1 MSVDDK
7 VVAMS
12 FESSKFEAGV
22 NKTINALNKL
32 KASLSFPQAG
42 KGFDDINAAAKR
54 VDLSHIGAA
63 VDGIKSKLGA
73 FSVAA
78 LAIFADLA
86 KKAVYAGATMIKGLT
101 IDPILDGYHE
111 YETQLNA
118 IQTIL
123 ANTQIAGTTLKDV
136 NAALNQLNH
145 YADKTIYNFSQMTQ
159 NIGTFTAA
167 GVDLKTAVESI
178 KGIANLAALSGS
190 NADQA
195 SMAMYQL
202 SQAISS
208 GTVKLQDWNSVVNA
222 GMGGAVFQR
231 ALAETA
237 MHMGTLKKGA
247 VEFSGAMKTVKIDG
261 LSFRQSLAS
270 AGPGKQ
276 SWLTSGV
283 LTKTLS
289 QLSGDLSDAKLK
301 AEGYTDAQ
309 VKAIQTQAKMALNA
323 ATQVKTLTQLL
334 STTKEAVGS
343 GWAQT
348 WQLVFGNFGEAKTL
362 FTGLAHTIGQFVS
375 ASANAR
381 NKVLKDWKALGGRTM
396 LLDALKNAFEALVA
410 IIKPIKDAFR
420 DIFPAMTGK
429 RLAELTREFKNF
441 TKTLMPSQTTVDN
454 LRRTFRGLFAFLD
467 IGKQIV
473 TGILTVFGRMFGV
486 ISRGAPGLLN
496 LTGNL
501 GDFIVSIDKA
511 LKKGDRLKNFFETL
525 SKIIAIPMGVLG
537 DLRMRIVNIFAG
549 FDPKAMQNFFLNIAA
564 SFTPFQSILMT
575 TKRLW
580 DQLVAH
586 LSGDSFQPVI
596 DAINKQVAGLGTAI
610 SKAINNMNF
619 DAMLQVIRTGLFGGL
634 VLMFKEFLGK
644 GSLVN
649 QLTGGGGFLGNIHK
663 VFGGLTNTL
672 QAMQHNLQAKTLK
685 EIAISVALLTASVV
699 ALSFVDPH
707 RLKSALAAMTVG
719 FGELLGAM
727 FVLTNV
733 TKTVGFIK
741 LPVITASLILL
752 AGAIDVLSL
761 AVIALSGLSWQQLIK
776 GLGAVGVLLGII
788 VVAVGPLSANSAGLI
803 KAGVGLTAIAI
814 AIRILANAVAAFGA
828 LDLATLGKG
837 LGSIAIGLIII
848 AGAMQAMPTNMLIT
862 GAGLVAVAVGLRL
875 IANVVEAF
883 GGMSMKTIGKGM
895 LGIGAALVIIAG
907 AMQLMPPSMIVTSAG
922 LLLVALALGKI
933 GSAVESMGGMSISQI
948 AKGLITLALSLG
960 ILAAALYV
968 MEGAAA
974 GAIALTIAAVGVSM
988 LAKALALL
996 GTKSWTSIIKG
1007 LVALAAVFA
1016 VIGIASILL
1025 TAAIP
1030 AMLGFGAA
1038 LIVVGAGLALAGAGI
1053 ALIGIGLS
1061 AIAVA
1066 APTAIGIAL
1075 QAFVQFEQ
1083 GLIKSIKNLILGLL
1097 EIVKAVADVA
1107 PKFVDGLV
1115 KIINSLLDVIIK
1127 AAPKIAEAF
1136 NALMDAGLAI
1146 LDHNKDKYIRA
1157 GLDLLI
1163 ALLTG
1168 IGSKIGDIVK
1178 SAADVIGKFLGAV
1191 ASNLWRLINAG
1202 ANIVISLLAGIAKY
1216 YAKMVAAG
1224 IEILGRFLGAIAS
1237 NIGKVVTAGA
1247 NIIIKFL
1254 SGIGSSIGKIVTAGA
1269 NAVVHFING
1278 IGDSGP
1284 KIIAAA
1290 TSMIIKMMNA
1300 LSKNS
1305 VKLADAGAKA
1315 VINFLNGMADSIRTR
1330 EPQLLAAGANIGKA
1344 IIQGMLNGLTQWA
1357 PDVYN
1362 KAKDI
1367 GSKVLG
1373 FLGKAV
1379 HLGSPS
1385 KATHDMGIN
1394 VIQGLIN
1401 GIDAQAPK
1409 LYASAEGVSNE
1420 LINTFKNVFQITSPS
1435 KVMYDIGQFVG
1446 QGFAQGLRGS
1456 GDDIRGA
1463 FADLNSK
1470 LTDAMRT
1477 ARETIASEQQKLDAE
1492 RKQHKPDKTAMEEAR
1507 KAIAENQAILER
1519 SRATHAL
1526 LIKGLS
1532 DEKGK
1537 LLGLAKNFAE
1547 VADKLQAARDAL
1559 DQAKQTRDDAIKGF
1573 KDQYSTLPDVVTTD
1587 AEGNAIDQLATYED
1601 ALKHQAD
1608 AVAAYQT
1615 TLDQL
1620 RKLGLDDATYQK
1632 LLAEGTADQQ
1642 FASQLLSGGKT
1653 AVDGLNTLD
1662 SQLQNVSK
1670 TLAVNAGN
1678 NLYQAGVDAAQGL
1691 VKGLADKE
1699 SDIAKAMERIATA
1712 MIKALKKKLKIK
1724 SPSEEFAEIGKFS
1737 MEGMAQGFSDS
1748 APVVTAAIY
1757 DASDAALTAMQKS
1770 MQGISDVVTDNLDV
1784 NPVITPVLDLTTVRS
1799 QSEELAALTA
1809 PSPITAIVSAGQAS
1823 AISSS
1828 QTTGQ
1833 AEQTNIAPGG
1843 TSVKFEQNNYSPE
1856 ALSEIEIYRQTKNS
1870 LSLIKSALAL
1880 T

>member
-12 FESSKFEAGV
+12 FESSKFEQGV

-32 KASLSFPQAG
+32 KSALSFPTAG

-54 VDLSHIGAA
+54 VDLSHIATA
-63 VDGIKSKLGA
+63 VDGIKSKLNA

-78 LAIFADLA
+78 LAIFADVA
-86 KKAVYAGATMIKGLT
+86 RKAVYAGVQMIKGLT

-247 VEFSGAMKTVKIDG
+247 VSFSGAMKTVKIDG
-261 LSFRQSLAS
+261 ESFRQSLAS

-276 SWLTSGV
+276 SWLTSKV
-283 LTKTLS
+283 LTNTLS

-309 VKAIQTQAKMALNA
+309 VKAIQTQAKMALEA

-362 FTGLAHTIGQFVS
+362 FTGLAGTIGKFV
-375 ASANAR
+375 AANANAR

-525 SKIIAIPMGVLG
+525 SKIIAIPMGVIG
-537 DLRMRIVNIFAG
+537 DLRIKILNLFAG

-580 DQLVAH
+580 DQLVSH
-586 LSGDSFQPVI
+586 MQGKGFDKVI
-596 DAINKQVAGLGTAI
+596 KAINQQVAGLGTAI
-610 SKAINNMNF
+610 SNAINNMNF
-619 DAMLQVIRTGLFGGL
+619 DAILQVIRTGLFGGL
-634 VLMFKEFLGK
+634 VLMFKQFLGK
-644 GSLVN
+644 GSFL
-649 QLTGGGGFLGNIHK
+649 QQISKGTGGIFGNISK
-663 VFGGLTNTL
+663 SFSALSGSM
-672 QAMQHNLQAKTLK
+672 QAMQTNIKAKTLK

-699 ALSFVDPH
+699 ALSFVDTS

-761 AVIALSGLSWQQLIK
+761 AVIALSALSWQQLIK
-776 GLGAVGVLLGII
+776 GLGAIGVLLGLI

-803 KAGVGLTAIAI
+803 KAGIGLTAVAI
-814 AIRILANAVAAFGA
+814 ALRILANAVAAFGA
-828 LDLATLGKG
+828 MDVTTIAKG
-837 LGSIAIGLIII
+837 LGSVAIGLIII
-848 AGAMQAMPTNMLIT
+848 AAAMQAMPANMLIT
-862 GAGLVAVAVGLRL
+862 GAGLVAVAFGLRL
-875 IANVVEAF
+875 IANVVGVF

-895 LGIGAALVIIAG
+895 LGIGAGLVIIAG
-907 AMQLMPPSMIVTSAG
+907 AMQLMPPSMIVTSTG

-933 GSAVESMGGMSISQI
+933 GSAIESMGGMSIGQI

-968 MEGAAA
+968 MEGAVVGAA
-974 GAIALTIAAVGVSM
+974 ALIIAAVGVSM
-988 LAKALALL
+988 LARALTLM
-996 GTKSWTSIIKG
+996 GGMSWTKIIKG

-1016 VIGIASILL
+1016 IIGVASVLL

-1097 EIVKAVADVA
+1097 EIVKALADVA
-1107 PKFVDGLV
+1107 PKFVDALV
-1115 KIINSLLDVIIK
+1115 KIIGSLLEVIIK
-1127 AAPKIAEAF
+1127 AAPKIGEAF

-1146 LDHNKDKYIRA
+1146 LDHNKDKYIAA

-1163 ALLTG
+1163 ALLKG

-1178 SAADVIGKFLGAV
+1178 SAANIIGKFLGSV
-1191 ASNLWRLINAG
+1191 ASNLWRLISAG
-1202 ANIVISLLAGIAKY
+1202 ANLVVSLLAGIAKY

-1224 IEILGRFLGAIAS
+1224 IEILGKFLGAIAS
-1237 NIGKVVTAGA
+1237 NIEKVILAGA
-1247 NIIIKFL
+1247 NIILKL
-1254 SGIGSSIGKIVTAGA
+1254 VSGIGNNIGKIVAAGV

-1278 IGDSGP
+1278 IGDAGP
-1284 KIIAAA
+1284 KIIVAA
-1290 TSMIIKMMNA
+1290 TNMIIKMMNS

-1315 VINFLNGMADSIRTR
+1315 VINFLNGVADSIRTR
-1330 EPQLLAAGANIGKA
+1330 EPELLKAGANIGKA
-1344 IIQGMLNGLTQWA
+1344 LVQGMIDGMGGMAGSLLHKAGSLVDSARKKLEFWHSPPDAYGKWLGESLISGLA
-1357 PDVYN
+1357 
-1362 KAKDI
+1362 
-1367 GSKVLG
+1367 
-1373 FLGKAV
+1373 
-1379 HLGSPS
+1379 
-1385 KATHDMGIN
+1385 
-1394 VIQGLIN
+1394 N
-1401 GIDAQAPK
+1401 GIDTAAPGV
-1409 LYASAEGVSNE
+1409 YAAAEAISKE
-1420 LINTFKNVFQITSPS
+1420 TINMFKNVFQITSPS

-1492 RKQHKPDKTAMEEAR
+1492 RKQHKPDKAAMEEAR
-1507 KAIAENQAILER
+1507 KAIAENQVILER

-1537 LLGLAKNFAE
+1537 LLDLAKNFAE

-1608 AVAAYQT
+1608 AVAAYHT

-1642 FASQLLSGGKT
+1642 FATQLLSGGKT
-1653 AVDGLNTLD
+1653 AVDGLNKLD
-1662 SQLQNVSK
+1662 TQLQNVSK
-1670 TLAVNAGN
+1670 SLAKSAGD

-1691 VKGLADKE
+1691 VKGLADKQ

-1724 SPSEEFAEIGKFS
+1724 SPSEAFAEIGKFS

-1748 APVVTAAIY
+1748 APILTAAVY
-1757 DASDAALTAMQKS
+1757 DASDEALTAMQKS

-1809 PSPITAIVSAGQAS
+1809 PSPITAVVSTGQAS
-1823 AISSS
+1823 AISSA
-1828 QTTGQ
+1828 QTAGQ

>member
-1 MSVDDK
+1 MAVDDK

-32 KASLSFPQAG
+32 KSALSFPTAG

-54 VDLSHIGAA
+54 VDLSHIATA

-73 FSVAA
+73 LSVAA

-86 KKAVYAGATMIKGLT
+86 KKAVYAGANMIKALT
-101 IDPILDGYHE
+101 ITPILDGYHE

-123 ANTQIAGTTLKDV
+123 ANTKVAGTNLKDV

-145 YADKTIYNFSQMTQ
+145 YADLTIYNFSEMTK

-237 MHMGTLKKGA
+237 LHMGTLKKGA
-247 VEFSGAMKTVKIDG
+247 VTLSGAMKTVKIDG

-276 SWLTSGV
+276 SWLTSKV
-283 LTKTLS
+283 LTQTLS
-289 QLSGDLSDAKLK
+289 QLSGDLTDAKLK

-334 STTKEAVGS
+334 DTTKEAVGS

-348 WQLVFGNFGEAKTL
+348 WMLVFGNFGEAKTL
-362 FTGLAHTIGQFVS
+362 FTGLSHTIGGFVA

-396 LLDALKNAFEALVA
+396 LLDALKNAFEALAAV
-410 IIKPIKDAFR
+410 IRPIKDAFR

-496 LTGNL
+496 LTGNI

-549 FDPKAMQNFFLNIAA
+549 FDPLAMQNFFLNIAA
-564 SFTPFQSILMT
+564 SFTPFQTILMT
-575 TKRLW
+575 AKRLW

-596 DAINKQVAGLGTAI
+596 DAINRQVAGLGTAI
-610 SKAINNMNF
+610 SNAINNMNF

-634 VLMFKEFLGK
+634 VVMFKQFLGK
-644 GSLVN
+644 GSLVK

-663 VFGGLTNTL
+663 VFGSLTNSL
-672 QAMQHNLQAKTLK
+672 QAMEHNIQAKTLK
-685 EIAISVALLTASVV
+685 EIAISIGLLTASVV

-733 TKTVGFIK
+733 TKTAGFIK
-741 LPVITASLILL
+741 LPFIAAGLILL
-752 AGAIDVLSL
+752 AGALDALSL
-761 AVIALSGLSWQQLIK
+761 AVLALSQLSWQELIK
-776 GLGAVGVLLGII
+776 GLGGVGVMLGI
-788 VVAVGPLSANSAGLI
+788 VVAAVGPLSANSAGMI
-803 KAGVGLTAIAI
+803 KAGIGLTAVAV
-814 AIRILANAVAAFGA
+814 ALRILANAVAAFGA
-828 LDLATLGKG
+828 MDMATLGKG
-837 LGSIAIGLIII
+837 LGSVAVGLVII
-848 AGAMQAMPTNMLIT
+848 AGAMQAMPMNMLVT

-875 IANVVEAF
+875 IANVVDAF
-883 GGMSMKTIGKGM
+883 GGMSMETIGKGM
-895 LGIGAALVIIAG
+895 LGIGAGLVIIAG
-907 AMQLMPPSMIVTSAG
+907 AMQLMPPSMIITSTG
-922 LLLVALALGKI
+922 LLLVAVALKGIAK
-933 GSAVESMGGMSISQI
+933 AVESMGGMSIGTI
-948 AKGLITLALSLG
+948 AKGLITLALALG

-968 MEGAAA
+968 MEGAAV
-974 GAIALTIAAVGVSM
+974 GAAALTIAAIGVSM

-996 GTKSWTSIIKG
+996 GTQSWTKIIKG

-1016 VIGIASILL
+1016 VIGIAATLL

-1107 PKFVDGLV
+1107 PKFVDALV

-1146 LDHNKDKYIRA
+1146 LSHNQDKYIQA

-1163 ALLTG
+1163 SLLQG
-1168 IGSKIGDIVK
+1168 IGKNIGAIVK
-1178 SAADVIGKFLGAV
+1178 SAANVIGKFLGSV
-1191 ASNLWRLINAG
+1191 ASNLWRLISAG
-1202 ANIVISLLAGIAKY
+1202 AQLVVSLLAGIAKN

-1247 NIIIKFL
+1247 NIIIKLL
-1254 SGIGSSIGKIVTAGA
+1254 SGIGKSIASVATAGA
-1269 NAVVHFING
+1269 NAVIHFING
-1278 IGDSGP
+1278 IGSNGP

-1290 TSMIIKMMNA
+1290 TNMIIKMMNA
-1300 LSKNS
+1300 LQKNS
-1305 VKLADAGAKA
+1305 NRLADAGATA
-1315 VINFLNGMADSIRTR
+1315 VINFLNGIAKTIKTR
-1330 EPQLLAAGANIGKA
+1330 EPELLAAGVNIGKA
-1344 IIQGMLNGLTQWA
+1344 IVQGMIDGMGGMAGSLLHKAGSLVDSARKKLEFWHSP
-1357 PDVYN
+1357 PDAYG
-1362 KAKDI
+1362 KW
-1367 GSKVLG
+1367 LG
-1373 FLGKAV
+1373 QSLILGMA
-1379 HLGSPS
+1379 
-1385 KATHDMGIN
+1385 
-1394 VIQGLIN
+1394 N
-1401 GIDAQAPK
+1401 GIETAAPGV
-1409 LYASAEGVSNE
+1409 YAAAETISKE
-1420 LINTFKNVFQITSPS
+1420 TINTFESIFQITSPS
-1435 KVMYDIGQFVG
+1435 KVMYDIGKYVG
-1446 QGFAQGLRGS
+1446 QGFAQGLHGS

-1492 RKQHKPDKTAMEEAR
+1492 RKASKPDAAAIKEAQR
-1507 KAIAENQAILER
+1507 IIAENEVILAR
-1519 SRATHAL
+1519 SAATRRTL
-1526 LIKGLS
+1526 VKGLS
-1532 DEKGK
+1532 DEKAK
-1537 LLGLAKNFAE
+1537 LIGLAKSYSQVGE
-1547 VADKLQAARDAL
+1547 KLQAARDAL

-1573 KDQYSTLPDVVTTD
+1573 SDQYSTLPDIVTTD
-1587 AEGNAIDQLATYED
+1587 AEGNSIDQLATYED

-1608 AVAAYQT
+1608 AVSAYQS

-1632 LLAEGTADQQ
+1632 LLSEGTADQQ
-1642 FASQLLSGGKT
+1642 FADQLLAGGKT

-1662 SQLQNVSK
+1662 TNLQNVSK
-1670 TLAVNAGN
+1670 TLATNAAK

-1691 VKGLADKE
+1691 VKGLADQE
-1699 SDIAKAMERIATA
+1699 SDIAKAMEKIAEA

-1724 SPSEEFAEIGKFS
+1724 SPSEAFAEIGKFS

-1748 APVVTAAIY
+1748 SKIVTDSIY
-1757 DASDAALTAMQKS
+1757 DVSDDALTAMQKS
-1770 MQGISDVVTDNLDV
+1770 MQDISAAVSDNLEA
-1784 NPVITPVLDLTTVRS
+1784 NPVITPVLDLTQIRS

-1809 PSPITAIVSAGQAS
+1809 PSPITAAVSASQAS
-1823 AISSS
+1823 RISSAQLAS
-1828 QTTGQ
+1828 Q

-1856 ALSEIEIYRQTKNS
+1856 ALSAIEIYRQTKNQ
-1870 LSLIKSALAL
+1870 LSQVKSVLAL